1 MAVEGG
7 RAPRHAVGLALIA
20 LVALNVLGCAVEVM
34 TPVPAGYPL
43 NPCPLAGP
51 GSVTPRE
58 GNRLIPPGEIA
69 FAYTTWH
76 NETPD
81 TFACG
86 AQSITG
92 GKAIITPADF
102 PSGILP
108 WVATYRRAVPLQA
121 AEQVGA
127 QARLFS
133 ITPTGANLVETT
145 DLGVA
150 APQFGALGNCFDQF
164 QEPTPGLYRLQIFSA
179 TGELLA
185 TGEFELRP

>member
-1 MAVEGG
+1 
-7 RAPRHAVGLALIA
+7 
-20 LVALNVLGCAVEVM
+20 M

-58 GNRLIPPGEIA
+58 GYRLIPPGEIA
-69 FAYTTWH
+69 FAYETWH

-86 AQSITG
+86 AQSIKG
-92 GKAIITPADF
+92 GKAIVRPSDF

-108 WVATYRRAVPLQA
+108 WVATYRRSVPLQA
-121 AEQVGA
+121 AERVA
-127 QARLFS
+127 PEARLFS
-133 ITPTGANLVETT
+133 ITPAGAALVETT
-145 DLGVA
+145 GLDVV
-150 APQFGALGNCFDQF
+150 APQFGALGNSFDHF
-164 QEPTPGLYRLQIFSA
+164 QNPSPGVYRLQIFSA
-179 TGELLA
+179 TGEVLA